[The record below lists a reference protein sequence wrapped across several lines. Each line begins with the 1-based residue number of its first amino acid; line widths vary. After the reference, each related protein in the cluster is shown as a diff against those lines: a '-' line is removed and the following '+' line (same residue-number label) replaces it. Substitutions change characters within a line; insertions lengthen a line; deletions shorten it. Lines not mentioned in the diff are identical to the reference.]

1 MPQHDWHEDVSILA
15 SAVNLLFS
23 YCFGVTSNKPLEAI
37 SSQVALLLKEARE
50 SRGLSLNVLAQK
62 AGLARQTISY
72 VEQEVQSPSLDT
84 LLRVTTALEVDLEK
98 IITQARKTAGK
109 KLPL

>member
-84 LLRVTTALEVDLEK
+84 LLRV
-98 IITQARKTAGK
+98 IIKSVKNLARRLNVVESRVVIGQSS
-109 KLPL
+109 